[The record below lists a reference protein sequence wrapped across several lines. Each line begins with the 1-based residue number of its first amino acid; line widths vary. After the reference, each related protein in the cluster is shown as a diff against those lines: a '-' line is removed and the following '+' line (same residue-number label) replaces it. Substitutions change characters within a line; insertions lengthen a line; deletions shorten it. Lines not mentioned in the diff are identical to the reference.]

1 MATYQEADYK
11 ALYKNLKR
19 KLKVLIYENECFQ
32 DELKKSQRSL
42 LKVQRDKTFLLDR
55 ILQYQQGPESSSDSE
70 QTDESDNE
78 NYNKD
83 NKRKKVSQDQNSSF
97 NLNVQN
103 GIKNSNIKKKKN
115 VQNVLGGGIVTS
127 KNSSHRQ
134 GGKQISSTVLGSQQ
148 LLNRASSFP
157 STSSH
162 HKHRSL
168 SLHANLTSASS
179 GATLSSTTQSAA
191 AAAAAATSDGQMTRE
206 EIERQLAARQPF
218 SDFSTAVSLTL
229 PNQLFSDNV
238 TEGELL
244 ENELETSPSNVGEDI
259 TFENFE

>member
-134 GGKQISSTVLGSQQ
+134 GGKQ
-148 LLNRASSFP
+148 
-157 STSSH
+157 
-162 HKHRSL
+162 
-168 SLHANLTSASS
+168 SS
-179 GATLSSTTQSAA
+179 GATLSSTTQ

-238 TEGELL
+238 TEGL
-244 ENELETSPSNVGEDI
+244 V
-259 TFENFE
+259 